1 MSALLDSLLDRER
14 MQQCMAHT
22 IEQEARQY
30 AAQELGYEGAYL
42 TQTAAGF
49 AIVPGSELSQDE
61 LAEIDRAYHAKK
73 VSGGLRVRDDAFAVQ
88 ADFQWLDAMRRAGL

>member
-1 MSALLDSLLDRER
+1 MSALLDLLCGPARL
-14 MQQCMAHT
+14 
-22 IEQEARQY
+22 QECAKHSD
-30 AAQELGYEGAYL
+30 AYL

-88 ADFQWLDAMRRAGL
+88 ADFQWLDAMRRAGAV